1 MLMAARDASDDETSK
16 TGIPRPLLLG
26 VTVLTSI
33 GDHDL
38 KEIGVNDIVMDQV
51 KRLAALC
58 QEAGLDGVV
67 CSAKEI
73 SALRGICGSEFKL
86 LTPGIRP
93 TWAANNDQKRVV
105 TPGEAI
111 KRGADYLVIGRPIY
125 GANDP
130 VSAAKKIIAEIADVI
145 SLDDN

>member
-1 MLMAARDASDDETSK
+1 MLIAARDAAAEESSK
-16 TGIPRPLLLG
+16 TGISPPLLLG

-33 GDHDL
+33 GDRDL
-38 KEIGVNDIVMDQV
+38 KELGVNGIVMDQV

-67 CSAKEI
+67 CSAREI
-73 SALRGICGSEFKL
+73 SALRIICGSEFKL

-93 TWAANNDQKRVV
+93 IWATNDDQKRVV

-111 KRGADYLVIGRPIY
+111 KNGADYLVIGRPIY

-145 SLDDN
+145 S